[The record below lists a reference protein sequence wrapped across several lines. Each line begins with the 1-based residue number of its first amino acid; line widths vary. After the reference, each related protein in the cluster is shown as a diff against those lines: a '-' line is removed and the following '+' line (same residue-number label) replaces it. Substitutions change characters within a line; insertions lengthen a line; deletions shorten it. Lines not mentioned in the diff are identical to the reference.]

1 MKPILRY
8 GWISIVNNEIEDHE
22 SFFRVIRPRE
32 AYPNLWKGERPS
44 SAAFKDSRG
53 LSVNRSDDD
62 RQSSLDNLKHLQGV
76 IAEVHSKSCKEVN
89 ITANYR
95 PLENNVFH
103 CELHRSKE
111 QIELSPSQARH
122 LAKTAKILNS

>member
-1 MKPILRY
+1 M
-8 GWISIVNNEIEDHE
+8 NNEIEDHE

-32 AYPNLWKGERPS
+32 AYPNLWKGDRPS

-62 RQSSLDNLKHLQGV
+62 RQSSLDNLKHLQGL
-76 IAEVHSKSCKEVN
+76 IAEVYYKRCEEVG
-89 ITANYR
+89 IVAHYL

-103 CELHRSKE
+103 CELHRNKE
-111 QIELSPSQARH
+111 QMELSSSQARH
-122 LAKTAKILNS
+122 LAKAAIILEL